1 MPHEVQPRRLML
13 AAHCSVLA
21 GELATLRRQLRDHE
35 RLVQFRAQ
43 GATKIKLLQTEV
55 ITLHVSSDV

>member
-1 MPHEVQPRRLML
+1 MFLLKKLFISHVF
-13 AAHCSVLA
+13 V
-21 GELATLRRQLRDHE
+21 GELASLKRQLRDHE

-55 ITLHVSSDV
+55 S